1 MKRDFL
7 SCMRGTPSSREE
19 TFDNATYP
27 TARDKI
33 LKSKTKVICDKFC
46 TITLWTVEA
55 YPATIE

>member
-46 TITLWTVEA
+46 TITL
-55 YPATIE
+55 